1 MTESF
6 SVLEIFKKAYK
17 YLEEKGVESYK
28 SDTEWIFSDVLKI
41 KKIEI
46 YLDAHKIKNN
56 EHLKELRKK
65 IIRRG
70 KREPLQHIIGSVDFH
85 DCKIKSDKRALIP
98 RFETEKL
105 VELIIDKLPKGFS
118 GSIVD
123 LGTGTGAIIIALAKF
138 YPNSNCIGFDKS
150 ENALTLA
157 QENIKLNNC
166 SRNVQLR
173 KFDWNKEPYNFKKSD
188 VLISNPPYLTLEDW
202 NNAEPEVRIYDPKEA
217 LIAKKEG
224 ISELEAI
231 LKLSKSIVKKNG
243 LVAME
248 FGRGQS
254 EVLKNKF
261 QYLFNEFCIEKD
273 LAGIRRFLIGTTK
286 N

>member
-6 SVLEIFKKAYK
+6 SVLEVFKKAYK

-70 KREPLQHIIGSVDFH
+70 KREPLQHILGSVDFH
-85 DCKIKSDKRALIP
+85 NCKIKSDKRALIP

-138 YPNSNCIGFDKS
+138 YPNSNCTGFDKS
-150 ENALTLA
+150 ANALTLA
-157 QENIKLNNC
+157 QENVKVNNC

-202 NNAEPEVRIYDPKEA
+202 NNAEPEVKIYDPKEA

-231 LKLSKSIVKKNG
+231 LNISNSIVKKNG
-243 LVAME
+243 LIAME
-248 FGRGQS
+248 FGKGQG
-254 EVLKNKF
+254 EVLKNKY